1 MMSDTNF
8 LFCFALANR
17 WTSMFPLMDDP
28 ALCLR
33 DFCSRLQMSG
43 RSYPRITK
51 PRSSLFVGM
60 TEARTHF
67 EESHGQICFGS
78 NFFCLGGGATIWSN
92 SSQVLIPF
100 LTFFPNLTVLW
111 LLFCGGEEASTFGKW
126 LELCQTALVR
136 RGVLN
141 GNVTASLSS
150 LFYPHISP
158 ERIKQP
164 WSKPLLANSVILYFG
179 VTGRSL
185 DSNKASNL
193 VCGSIGSFIGISYQL
208 AKYLSSRKTDSDLPL
223 QIKWITAKL
232 SILHLLCIMHS
243 VTAPVWYSSIV

>member
-78 NFFCLGGGATIWSN
+78 NFFCLGGGSNYLKQLLSGFNTISHIL
-92 SSQVLIPF
+92 SKLDCVVAPF
-100 LTFFPNLTVLW
+100 LWWRGSLHFWEMARAVPNGSCQKRCPKRQCDSITVFS
-111 LLFCGGEEASTFGKW
+111 LLSSYISRKNK
-126 LELCQTALVR
+126 TALIQ
-136 RGVLN
+136 
-141 GNVTASLSS
+141 TSLS
-150 LFYPHISP
+150 
-158 ERIKQP
+158 K
-164 WSKPLLANSVILYFG
+164 
-179 VTGRSL
+179 
-185 DSNKASNL
+185 
-193 VCGSIGSFIGISYQL
+193 
-208 AKYLSSRKTDSDLPL
+208 
-223 QIKWITAKL
+223 
-232 SILHLLCIMHS
+232 
-243 VTAPVWYSSIV
+243 